1 MKRYGVL
8 SHACHVAPYIWKQ
21 PTHALRRFISMMGTV
36 RQLRCDRG
44 TNFVGA
50 KHELRDALTE
60 LDEGQLQP
68 YLSKEGCDYIPFKVN
83 VPSASHPGSVRYV
96 QYGMFL
102 YLLWTNAV

>member
-8 SHACHVAPYIWKQ
+8 FTCMSCRAIHLETANSLD
-21 PTHALRRFISMMGTV
+21 TSSFLNALRRFISMMGTV

-50 KHELRDALTE
+50 KHELLDALTE
-60 LDEGQLQP
+60 LDEGQTQR

-83 VPSASHPGSVRYV
+83 VP
-96 QYGMFL
+96 
-102 YLLWTNAV
+102 